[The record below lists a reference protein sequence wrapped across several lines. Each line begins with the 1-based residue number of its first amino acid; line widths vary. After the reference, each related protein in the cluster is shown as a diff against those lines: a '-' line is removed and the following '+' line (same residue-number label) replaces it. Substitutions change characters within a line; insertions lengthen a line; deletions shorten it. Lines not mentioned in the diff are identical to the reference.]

1 MAIDNEA
8 RIPVYINDEQAKA
21 ALKTLTSEAEKL
33 RQKMVQA
40 LQAGDMKGYKE
51 AEKELKKVTN
61 EANNLKKASFDVN
74 RVLENLSSASIK
86 DLRKTLSTL
95 RREQEG
101 LNRDSKEYIAI
112 QQKIERVNAELR
124 GVNSSMTQQQG
135 IMGKLIGSAK
145 GLLPAFSFVAIAA
158 AAKMA
163 FSKIV
168 SATDSIGDKWD
179 QVMGAMTSATNY
191 FWSTLA
197 SGNWTNFFSN
207 LTEAA
212 RLGSEY
218 ASVLDEL
225 GDRQRSFSVQ
235 EADSKQKIL
244 DLEEKVRNQQLSD
257 KERIAAGQERIRLEQ
272 ELAAERSRIANKAYE
287 NEVQNNFKL
296 KDLGAERTKQL
307 LTDLDSQER
316 RDAQAYNEK
325 VKRLNSLKQA
335 QAPSFGSRSGMAVP
349 RVSVDNSEEI
359 SRINAE
365 LGRTPQ
371 NIVDYANSLKQ
382 FDKVTDEERER
393 LVKTYV
399 DMKDAQNSAVENTK
413 RVRNMI
419 NSLMAGEQSD
429 SEKGANQRV
438 KTEQEAQKKIL
449 ESLNQA
455 YQERVLKIEQQHI
468 TEQTS
473 QTQFEIEKAVAERA
487 YLEQKLAMLEQFGM
501 SSVDVQRKLIER
513 ELELIK
519 QSDDTIR
526 QLREN
531 NIAEFDQF
539 VESQLTAEERALND
553 QVDQSIAFGEKVAAT
568 SEDITRSQIEKNQEL
583 ARSYLDLAAQ
593 IGESFGQ
600 MLTDQEA
607 SFGDFL
613 KNTLVMALDAL
624 EKIMILSITE
634 STIKGIAQG
643 PLGILKAAAKIIAIK
658 AAFGAVKGLIAN
670 SGRKESNGYS
680 AGGYTGKGGTLQPAG
695 IVHKGEYVI
704 PKHLLENPRIA
715 GVVDMIELARLSGN
729 MAQMNTPV
737 SKYASGG
744 FVNDST
750 DGLSPDDVRR
760 LTAAIERFT
769 AKKLVV
775 YAETIKKEIDNLDH
789 INKNRNM

>member
-197 SGNWTNFFSN
+197 SGDWTNFFSN

-235 EADSKQKIL
+235 EADAKQKIL

-287 NEVQNNFKL
+287 NEVQNNIKL

-316 RDAQAYNEK
+316 KDAQVYNEK

-419 NSLMAGEQSD
+419 NSLMAGEQRD

-449 ESLNQA
+449 ESLDQA

-531 NIAEFDQF
+531 NMAEFDQF

-553 QVDQSIAFGEKVAAT
+553 QVEQSIAYGEKVAAT

-704 PKHLLENPRIA
+704 PKHLLENPKIA

-729 MAQMNTPV
+729 MAQMNMPAP
-737 SKYASGG
+737 KYASGG

-760 LTAAIERFT
+760 LTAAIEKFT